1 VDREAALT
9 AVDEAIA
16 DVKAQPERQLRL
28 RAALLDA
35 MRAGARQRDLIVKTG
50 YTREHIR
57 RLVEDERIERGE
69 IPPTRR
75 YLAEQERRRRSQ
87 S

>member
-1 VDREAALT
+1 MT
-9 AVDEAIA
+9 AVQEAIA
-16 DVKAQPERQLRL
+16 DVKKQPERHLKL

-35 MRAGARQRDLIVKTG
+35 IKAGARQRDLIAETG
-50 YTREHIR
+50 YAREHIR

-69 IPPTRR
+69 IDPTPR
-75 YLAEQERRRRSQ
+75 YLREQAKRQAAQ